1 MLRVFGKVRTVVV
14 SSANFYS
21 YSIRA
26 EEQQA
31 SWFEIK
37 KMKVT
42 QPLMGGGMNGEKGVS
57 IFDCVLAAVH
67 SIGAATVSGE
77 FHILLLRST

>member
-21 YSIRA
+21 IRA

-37 KMKVT
+37 KMKVA

-77 FHILLLRST
+77 FHMLLLRST